1 MGFFISC
8 RISDLDNRFGGNMEN
23 YTAILLFLV
32 GFVLIIKGSDWFIDS
47 TIWVA
52 KVLKVPNIIIGAT
65 LVSICTTLPEAMV
78 SGSSA
83 IRGNTDIAFG
93 NAVGSIACNTGFILA
108 LTIMLSKPLI
118 TDKKKLK
125 ETGIF
130 LLALIASLAGIG
142 FFFGVISRTTG
153 FIFLGIMV
161 LYLYQNVKDAKASA
175 VEIAYDESIDRSRK
189 VVIKRIVLFVIGL
202 IMTVIGANLLV
213 THGETL
219 ARLLGVPDVVIGLTL
234 TAFGTSLPELVTA
247 ITAVVKKAHDI
258 SIGNVLGANILNII
272 MVLGLSS
279 TITPIVTPTSYFTLH
294 IPFVFMIVSM
304 VVFFSFINRKH
315 LHRWNGALIMG
326 VYISYL
332 YIMFR

>member
-1 MGFFISC
+1 
-8 RISDLDNRFGGNMEN
+8 MEN
-23 YTAILLFLV
+23 YLPIILFLV

-47 TIWVA
+47 TIWIA

-83 IRGNTDIAFG
+83 IRGNTEIAFG
-93 NAVGSIACNTGFILA
+93 NAVGSIAANTGFILA
-108 LTIMLSKPLI
+108 LTILLSQPEI

-125 ETGIF
+125 ETGLF
-130 LLALIASLAGIG
+130 LLALIAGLAGIG
-142 FFFGVISRTTG
+142 FFFGELSRITG
-153 FIFLGIMV
+153 IIFLAILVGY
-161 LYLYQNVKDAKASA
+161 LYLNVRDAKASA
-175 VEIAYDESIDRSRK
+175 MEIAHDEAMDHSPR
-189 VVIKRIVLFVIGL
+189 VIFNRMFFFIIGL

-219 ARLLGVPDVVIGLTL
+219 AKLLGVPDVIIGLTL

-247 ITAVVKKAHDI
+247 ITAIAKKAHDI

-279 TITPIVTPTSYFTLH
+279 TILPIKTPPEYFFLH
-294 IPFVFMIVSM
+294 IP
-304 VVFFSFINRKH
+304 VVFAIVGLVVLFSFVNKTH
-315 LHRWNGALIMG
+315 LKRWNGLVIMA
-326 VYISYL
+326 VYFSYL
-332 YIMFR
+332 FVLFQ